1 MKVPYSQWFRR
12 RPRLF
17 AYLAAAAVVLAANL
31 LAAALAEALGYNR
44 VSMIFLAG
52 VLVAAVLLGSGPA
65 YLAAILGFF
74 SYNFYLV
81 EPRFSFGFDPEDAII
96 LIVFLAVAMLTGGL
110 AGRVRDQARRA
121 QAQSRTTTI
130 LFQAGRDFA
139 AMDDEQ
145 RIGRRLAEGLAAAA
159 EGVAAVRLGDAIL
172 AAPADRDP
180 AMLAAIFRE
189 GRPGWRSGPLAA
201 EGREVG
207 QAVWRTGEAGGREA
221 DESRLIQVLLDMG
234 ASAIARARLARAWAE
249 LQASERTE
257 SLRNALLSSI
267 SHDLRTPLASILASA
282 TSLREFGERFE
293 PSVRDDLVLTIQE
306 EAERLNAFVGNLLN
320 MTRLEAGALE
330 LQATPVSVAEV
341 FDRLERRFQGRRG
354 ARRLTFR
361 LEEDGLMAS
370 GDPIFLEQALS
381 NVIDNALRFSPARAE
396 VEVTARRLDGL
407 AMVEVADLGPGVPDE
422 ELARIFEKFYRSAS
436 TSGPLQGTGLG
447 LSIVK
452 GLIEAMGGVAAARR
466 RTPEGG
472 LVVSLMLPRGAE

>member
-1 MKVPYSQWFRR
+1 MQVPFSRWVRR
-12 RPRLF
+12 QPRLF
-17 AYLAAAAVVLAANL
+17 GFLAAIGIVLLANVLAAAI
-31 LAAALAEALGYNR
+31 AEALGYNR

-65 YLAAILGFF
+65 YLAAVLGFF

-81 EPRFSFGFDPEDAII
+81 EPRFSFGFESEDAII

-121 QAQSRTTTI
+121 EAQSQTTTI

-139 AMDDEQ
+139 AMDDE
-145 RIGRRLAEGLAAAA
+145 RVIGRRLAEGLSAAAN
-159 EGVAAVRLGDAIL
+159 AAAVVRLGEVLLPWPERQDAAL
-172 AAPADRDP
+172 LRDV
-180 AMLAAIFRE
+180 FE
-189 GRPGWRSGPLAA
+189 QPGAEWRLERLIA

-207 QAVWRTGEAGGREA
+207 LAAWRVGATGEGA
-221 DESRLIQVLLDMG
+221 DEARLVQVLLDMG

-249 LQASERTE
+249 MQASERTE

-282 TSLREFGERFE
+282 TSLREFGDRFD
-293 PSVRDDLVLTIQE
+293 PAVREDLVLTIQE

-330 LQATPVSVAEV
+330 LKATPVGIAEV
-341 FDRLERRFQGRRG
+341 FDRLQQRFEARRG
-354 ARRLTFR
+354 SRRLTFR
-361 LEEDGLMAS
+361 LEEDGLRVS
-370 GDPIFLEQALS
+370 GDPILFEQALS
-381 NVIDNALRFSPARAE
+381 NVIDNALRFSPEGAE

-407 AMVEVADLGPGVPDE
+407 VMVEVADQGPGVPDD
-422 ELARIFEKFYRSAS
+422 ELARIFEKFYRSSS
-436 TSGPLQGTGLG
+436 TSGSLQGTGLG

-452 GLIEAMGGVAAARR
+452 GLIEAMGGVADARR
-466 RTPEGG
+466 RDLEGG
-472 LVVSLMLPRGAE
+472 LIVSLLLPRSAE